1 MLYML
6 QILPLRLHLLV
17 GFHFNV
23 RLAPL
28 ETVLLI
34 DGYQGIEK
42 QGVGT
47 LGTVFGQYTDQ
58 EQIDDIRLME
68 LQGADDMP
76 PTERQE
82 ATLVALLQGLGQ

>member
-34 DGYQGIEK
+34 DRYEVVEQ
-42 QGVGT
+42 QCVST
-47 LGTVFGQYTDQ
+47 FLLVF
-58 EQIDDIRLME
+58 
-68 LQGADDMP
+68 
-76 PTERQE
+76 RQDANEHEVE
-82 ATLVALLQGLGQ
+82 ALCFVEVSY